1 VNLLANNETLN
12 SQAHWLAQGYLQG
25 QRDFLVKLIECK
37 FDTNLTQALRTA
49 IDQLP
54 DALLDSVGPLVL
66 SAPDTSSALHA
77 VEEFVN

>member
-1 VNLLANNETLN
+1 VTLLADKETLN
-12 SQAHWLAQGYLQG
+12 AQAHWLAQGYLQG
-25 QRDFLVKLIECK
+25 QRDFLIKLVERK
-37 FDTNLTQALRTA
+37 FDTDLPQALRSA

-66 SAPDTSSALHA
+66 SAPDSSSALHA